1 MKWTLLFILVTSWG
15 MVACQQSNQNNSNAS
30 SDKQF
35 VREVVSVERFAELM
49 KGDFNGQLIDVRT
62 PEEFAAGHLEG
73 AVNINFFDDN
83 FEDQIKQLD
92 RSKTVFVYCKSGGR
106 SGKASNMMQA
116 LEFEKIYDM
125 AGGYTA
131 WSAKNK

>member
-1 MKWTLLFILVTSWG
+1 
-15 MVACQQSNQNNSNAS
+15 
-30 SDKQF
+30 
-35 VREVVSVERFAELM
+35 M